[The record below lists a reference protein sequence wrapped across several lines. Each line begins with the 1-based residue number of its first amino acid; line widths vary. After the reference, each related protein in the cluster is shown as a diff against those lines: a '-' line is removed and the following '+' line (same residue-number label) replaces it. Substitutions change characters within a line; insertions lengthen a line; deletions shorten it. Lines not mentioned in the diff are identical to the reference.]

1 MRDDAVGME
10 VRLIYGLIEA
20 GASVLDLG
28 CGDGELLA
36 MLVREKKIRA
46 QGIEI
51 DERAIYQCVA
61 KGLSVLHGDID
72 SGLSDLTDKAFDYV
86 VLSQS
91 FQQVRNPDLVLMESL
106 RVGGKVIV
114 SFPNFT
120 HYRARMRLF
129 FKGKTPVTASLPYQW
144 YDTPNLHFLSIL
156 DFLDYIRK
164 RNIQLEKATF
174 ISKNK
179 RIRILPNLF
188 AETGIFLITESQG
201 FFSGNS

>member
-1 MRDDAVGME
+1 MMRDDAVGME

-120 HYRARMRLF
+120 HYRARMR
-129 FKGKTPVTASLPYQW
+129 
-144 YDTPNLHFLSIL
+144 
-156 DFLDYIRK
+156 
-164 RNIQLEKATF
+164 
-174 ISKNK
+174 
-179 RIRILPNLF
+179 
-188 AETGIFLITESQG
+188 
-201 FFSGNS
+201 